1 MVVDALRGLCAC
13 RLSCR
18 GALARLIIHCGMN
31 TNQPRVAFQGAPG
44 AFSEDAIRAF
54 WGTDTVSVP
63 CQTFSAMLQAV
74 QSGAADGAVLPVEN
88 KIVGPIQTAL
98 DALDDF
104 SVGLN
109 IGGTTDVAIVLALM
123 SVEGATLDGVQVV
136 ISHPVALAQCKKF
149 LDGFH
154 AKADPYYDTAGAA
167 KRVAEKSDP
176 SVAAVASHNA
186 ASLYG
191 LVILADAIQDVPD
204 NWTRFVKIEAGR

>member
-1 MVVDALRGLCAC
+1 M
-13 RLSCR
+13 
-18 GALARLIIHCGMN
+18 
-31 TNQPRVAFQGAPG
+31 TTTQPRVAFQGAPG

-54 WGTDTVSVP
+54 WGTDTIPVP
-63 CQTFSAMLQAV
+63 CETFTAMLQAV

-98 DALDDF
+98 DALDDC

-123 SVEGATLDGVQVV
+123 SVAGATVEGVQVV
-136 ISHPVALAQCKKF
+136 MSHPVALAQCKRF

-154 AKADPYYDTAGAA
+154 AKAEPYYDTAGAA
-167 KRVAEKSDP
+167 RRVAEKRDP
-176 SVAAVASHNA
+176 SIAAVASHNA
-186 ASLYG
+186 ANLYG
-191 LVILADAIQDVPD
+191 LTILADGIQDVPD